1 VVITDDL
8 ETPGVSRYP
17 DAAVRAVN
25 AGVDLLLYA
34 KTEAASTAAHRA
46 LMAARRAGRL
56 DSAAVRAALRR
67 IRVLKRT
74 LA

>member
-1 VVITDDL
+1 
-8 ETPGVSRYP
+8 
-17 DAAVRAVN
+17 
-25 AGVDLLLYA
+25 
-34 KTEAASTAAHRA
+34 
-46 LMAARRAGRL
+46 MAARRAGRL